1 MGWSTLSCSWVL
13 LLFVY
18 SFVLDWRFR
27 VYGIRLWFAAICL
40 RWMVK
45 RIKMMIRKMIIAI
58 RIPIV
63 TMRITRNRI
72 NVRIVTEDT

>member
-1 MGWSTLSCSWVL
+1 
-13 LLFVY
+13 
-18 SFVLDWRFR
+18 
-27 VYGIRLWFAAICL
+27 
-40 RWMVK
+40 MVK